1 MYCFFI
7 YAKFSYKKSYSMRAL
22 HFSVPAGAARALH
35 FSVVAGATA
44 ARRAK
49 PGDGRA
55 AK

>member
-1 MYCFFI
+1 
-7 YAKFSYKKSYSMRAL
+7 MRAL
-22 HFSVPAGAARALH
+22 HFSASAKAARALH
-35 FSVVAGATA
+35 FNAAAGATA